1 MSVTLRKPIVF
12 HSSAHRYIADGEAI
26 SVKHGGTG
34 LIEAPNHSLILG
46 SSTNHLTSLAA
57 VATTNTRV
65 YLSQYIP
72 DNGPAPEII
81 TSWRTAAN
89 LYSDIKPSITSDF
102 VPFTGA
108 SKNVNLNAK
117 ALTNVASLGV
127 GVANLDAVVHVVH
140 EQTGAPFL
148 VDKYIDDPAGAHIQM
163 RKARG
168 SYSSPAAAQN
178 NDVGGGFITQLHDG
192 ANFGQAAAI
201 RVRATQNQSPSKHGA
216 KIVFETVANDTVAL
230 TERMVIQH
238 DGKIGIG
245 TTDPLH
251 IFHVHNEANPA
262 HIYISSTR
270 ESAGAAASFNLL
282 NTHTG
287 SYTRLVHR
295 LYGSPLREQSLLT
308 IYDADNSSFN
318 QLYLFD
324 LLDKSWT
331 LGQGVNNIAIIPSGN
346 VGIGTA
352 NPQKTLHVQGTMRLT
367 QAAPVNEV
375 KGIMALTTGGDVLT
389 VTPTAYTLQRAYL
402 SQIYDGEIY
411 ETSWNKIQGS
421 EIENALWLPLSGGT
435 MSGYITLHADPL
447 LPMHPASKQYVD
459 ALAAGLVP
467 FPAVEA
473 AEGRSNVNLSTSAQL
488 TIDNYSVNN
497 GESFLLTTQSNPVEN
512 GIYVATKI
520 GDPSTW
526 SYSRRSD
533 ANNDGDMFKAL
544 IPVKFG
550 DTFAGAM
557 FYCTAPDD
565 YTVGL
570 DPIPFI
576 QFLFPVGAKP
586 GAGLVLNGNLIELGT
601 PSTITHLTN
610 NAVTAQSH
618 THKLQLPTETQ
629 GDMLIAGEGNIL
641 TTIPYE
647 GEAGKFKFLRQTS
660 EGGERI
666 TGWREINAV
675 HTKFTAT
682 NKILGRYSTGAGYAQ
697 EITVSTGISISG
709 GNLINSLPMTYPGK
723 GIALSTGSAWDTS
736 ITDNSDNWNTAYNWG
751 NHAAQGYL
759 KTETDPVFTTWK
771 DTSRTQKHVF
781 IAPNDENGAPTWR
794 QINYSDISGTIPYTE
809 TDPIFTSWRDTSR
822 TQSYVF
828 AAPND
833 EDGAPTWRRL
843 NYSDL
848 LGNIPFAGHALN
860 DHTDV
865 IISSPVLGQTIL
877 YNGEGWENGDITTF
891 IPFTALSGTGVINI
905 SCKNSAYFRYNLTG
919 TTTFN
924 IFDWPLSNQSTT
936 IVLELTTST
945 VAKTITIEENQ
956 SSIVGR
962 WVEDVVLDKIA
973 PGNIYMITI
982 ITGGMEIRS
991 IQWAKIG

>member
-108 SKNVNLNAK
+108 TKDVDLNGK

-127 GVANLDAVVHVVH
+127 GVANPKAMFHFIQDSDGNYL
-140 EQTGAPFL
+140 FF
-148 VDKYIDDPAGAHIQM
+148 DKYVSGVAAAIIKQ

-178 NDVGGGFITQLHDG
+178 NDVGGGFIAELHDG
-192 ANFGQAAAI
+192 ADFGQAAAI
-201 RVRATQNQSPSKHGA
+201 RVRATQNQSPTEHGA
-216 KIVFETVANDTVAL
+216 KIIFETVANDTTAL
-230 TERMVIQH
+230 TERMAIQH
-238 DGKIGIG
+238 DGKVGIG
-245 TTDPLH
+245 TTDPLD
-251 IFHVHNEANPA
+251 IFHVHNPGKPA
-262 HIYISSTR
+262 HVYISSTR
-270 ESAGAAASFNLL
+270 ESAGAVASLNLL
-282 NTHTG
+282 NTYSG
-287 SYTRLVHR
+287 GYTRFVHR
-295 LYGSPLREQSLLT
+295 NYGSPLREQSILT
-308 IYDADNSSFN
+308 VYDADNSKFN

-331 LGQGVNNIAIIPSGN
+331 LGDGVDNIAIIPSGN
-346 VGIGTA
+346 VGIGTD

-367 QAAPVNEV
+367 QAASVNEV

-402 SQIYDGEIY
+402 SQIYDGEVY

-421 EIENALWLPLSGGT
+421 EIENAPWLPLSGGT
-435 MSGYITLHADPL
+435 MTGYIILHADPQNPL
-447 LPMHPASKQYVD
+447 HAATKQYVD
-459 ALAAGLVP
+459 AMASGLVP

-497 GESFLLTTQSNPVEN
+497 RESFLLTTQSDPIEN

-520 GDPSTW
+520 GDPGTW

-533 ANNDGDMFKAL
+533 ADNDGDMFKAL

-557 FYCTAPDD
+557 FYCTAEENYKVDK
-565 YTVGL
+565 
-570 DPIPFI
+570 DPITFI

-610 NAVTAQSH
+610 NTVTAQSH
-618 THKLQLPTETQ
+618 THKLQLPTETR

-641 TTIPYE
+641 TKIPYE

-660 EGGERI
+660 EEGERI
-666 TGWREINAV
+666 TGWREINVV

-736 ITDNSDNWNTAYNWG
+736 ITDNSDNWNTAFGWG

-759 KTETDPVFTTWK
+759 KTETDPVFTAWR
-771 DTSRTQKHVF
+771 DTSRTQKYVF

-794 QINYSDISGTIPYTE
+794 QINYSDISGTISYTE
-809 TDPIFTSWRDTSR
+809 TDPVFTAWKDTSI
-822 TQSYVF
+822 TQKYVF
-828 AAPND
+828 AAPGDQN
-833 EDGAPTWRRL
+833 GAPSWRRL
-843 NYSDL
+843 AFTDIMDVLIVNLNPGQTLVYNGTSWL
-848 LGNIPFAGHALN
+848 NGYASPEIPFYSSTLHANTAIIPCGQSKYYSYILAGNVDFHVQDWAAM
-860 DHTDV
+860 
-865 IISSPVLGQTIL
+865 GQT
-877 YNGEGWENGDITTF
+877 TT
-891 IPFTALSGTGVINI
+891 VI
-905 SCKNSAYFRYNLTG
+905 
-919 TTTFN
+919 
-924 IFDWPLSNQSTT
+924 
-936 IVLELTTST
+936 LEL
-945 VAKTITIEENQ
+945 
-956 SSIVGR
+956 SIVGEIDR
-962 WVEDVVLDKIA
+962 TIRILENGTVSSKWIEGVVLNKITS
-973 PGNIYMITI
+973 GERYMITI
-982 ITGGMEIRS
+982 ITGHQTIRS
-991 IQWAKIG
+991 IQWTKIG